1 MSRSDKVYLEDIL
14 ESIEIIFSYTDNK
27 TEFEF
32 IKDLMMQDAVTRR
45 FEIIGEAASKVSE
58 SIKNTHPTIQ

>member
-14 ESIEIIFSYTDNK
+14 ESIDIILTYTENK

-32 IKDLMMQDAVTRR
+32 VKDMMLQDAVIRR
-45 FEIIGEAASKVSE
+45 F
-58 SIKNTHPTIQ
+58 